1 MKLIILGYFGGYPT
15 DNKGTS
21 SYLLESEGF
30 NLLIDA
36 GSASL
41 ISLEEKL
48 DPLDLDAVLISHY
61 HYDHIADIGVLQ
73 YTHKLK
79 DRKPEQKGV
88 LPIFGHAENQ
98 TMFDQLTM
106 AEVSKGI
113 AYKENQVLTI
123 GPFQITF
130 LKTKHPVTC
139 FALRI
144 VEKKTGKILVYTADS
159 GYIDAFNHFAKEADV
174 LLADTNLFNGSER
187 HVAHM
192 TAGEVGSI
200 ANKATVKKLILT
212 HLPQTGD
219 LNLLKK
225 QAQEAYQKNDVLV
238 AEKHMIVS
246 I

>member
-1 MKLIILGYFGGYPT
+1 MELTILGYFGGYPT
-15 DNKGTS
+15 RNRGTS

-30 NLLIDA
+30 NLLIDV

-61 HYDHIADIGVLQ
+61 HYDHIADLGVLQ

-79 DRKPEQKGV
+79 DRKLEQIGV
-88 LPIFGHAENQ
+88 LPIFGHTEDQA
-98 TMFDQLTM
+98 MFDQLTM
-106 AEVSKGI
+106 PEVSKGI

-130 LKTKHPVTC
+130 LKTQHPVTC

-144 VEKKTGKILVYTADS
+144 EEKKTGKLLVYTADS
-159 GYIDAFNHFAKEADV
+159 GYIDAFNCFAEKADV
-174 LLADTNLFNGSER
+174 LLADTNFFNGSEG

-192 TAGEVGSI
+192 TAGEVGNI
-200 ANKATVKKLILT
+200 ANKAAVKKLILT

-225 QAQEAYQKNDVLV
+225 QAQETYQNDNVLV
-238 AEKHMIVS
+238 AEKHMTVS